1 MENKKIDYCDECVK
15 ELDEF
20 SKGIRNSRSN
30 YLGEKNNCPIH
41 NQAVKTYNSNGII
54 KWTDGQPYERSR
66 RMKHQIEIENQQFS
80 KDMESSAYTSS
91 LNHDE
96 NTWDILNQSLSGA
109 GFKVSNK
116 REELGN
122 KLAGREM
129 IQQIGFNPFLGQTNY
144 VDDISI
150 RDQFLK
156 PINTTQDDTKAPFV

>member
-1 MENKKIDYCDECVK
+1 MDW
-15 ELDEF
+15 
-20 SKGIRNSRSN
+20 
-30 YLGEKNNCPIH
+30 
-41 NQAVKTYNSNGII
+41 

-66 RMKHQIEIENQQFS
+66 RMKDQIQIENEQFS
-80 KDMESSAYTSS
+80 KKIETTAYTSS

-96 NTWDILNQSLSGA
+96 NTWEILNKSLSGS

-116 REELGN
+116 REELGD
-122 KLAGREM
+122 KLANREM

-156 PINTTQDDTKAPFV
+156 PVNTTQGEKNLN

>member
-1 MENKKIDYCDECVK
+1 MN
-15 ELDEF
+15 
-20 SKGIRNSRSN
+20 R
-30 YLGEKNNCPIH
+30 
-41 NQAVKTYNSNGII
+41 

-66 RMKHQIEIENQQFS
+66 RMKHQIQMEQEEFS
-80 KDMESSAYTSS
+80 KKIETTAYSSS

-96 NTWDILNQSLSGA
+96 NTWEILNQSLSGT

-116 REELGN
+116 REELGD
-122 KLAGREM
+122 KLANREM

-156 PINTTQDDTKAPFV
+156 PVNTQEEKNLS